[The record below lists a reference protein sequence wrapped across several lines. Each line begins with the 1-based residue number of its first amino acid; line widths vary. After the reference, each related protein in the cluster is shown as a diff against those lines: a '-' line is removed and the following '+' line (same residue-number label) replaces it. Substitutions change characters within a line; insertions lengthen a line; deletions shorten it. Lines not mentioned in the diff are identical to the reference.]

1 MTLKHSWLIRVPL
14 VADCL
19 HTNMTQD
26 CFHDSFSVETLY
38 SQIDRADSVAKGKSP
53 ESRRYRF
60 WHYYISIPMKP
71 VSLIKMCLNETYS

>member
-1 MTLKHSWLIRVPL
+1 MTLKHSWLIRVSL

-38 SQIDRADSVAKGKSP
+38 SQIEREGWQRCQRKVTRK
-53 ESRRYRF
+53 
-60 WHYYISIPMKP
+60 
-71 VSLIKMCLNETYS
+71 